1 VIWSTYVAAFIYGAS
16 VYYYIRALIDEKIN
30 FNWIFFLNY
39 SPSFLIFILFVR
51 NLLLHDK
58 ERISLANNI
67 FAYHN
72 VWYNIIFVIVSN
84 IGVLMFMLAGLFYFR
99 EYLKT
104 QSIRKNDKNKWIT
117 IYLLSIIIFCIASI
131 PAGIV
136 YKGKYFVQ
144 IVPFFSF
151 TVYYAIILQRLLLYK
166 TFDTNYLW
174 NRTNDPMIDNSDIV
188 KKIDDIVANQKMYLN
203 KNLTLQLLADKLQI
217 TNKKLSQILNAHQD
231 LSFTDYL
238 NKYRVEES
246 KKKLLNPDLQ
256 GIKIDTI
263 AQDSGFNSRT
273 TFYEAFKKHEGCTP
287 SQFRKRNI

>member
-1 VIWSTYVAAFIYGAS
+1 
-16 VYYYIRALIDEKIN
+16 
-30 FNWIFFLNY
+30 
-39 SPSFLIFILFVR
+39 
-51 NLLLHDK
+51 
-58 ERISLANNI
+58 
-67 FAYHN
+67 
-72 VWYNIIFVIVSN
+72 
-84 IGVLMFMLAGLFYFR
+84 
-99 EYLKT
+99 
-104 QSIRKNDKNKWIT
+104 
-117 IYLLSIIIFCIASI
+117 
-131 PAGIV
+131 
-136 YKGKYFVQ
+136 
-144 IVPFFSF
+144 
-151 TVYYAIILQRLLLYK
+151 
-166 TFDTNYLW
+166 
-174 NRTNDPMIDNSDIV
+174 MIDNSDIV